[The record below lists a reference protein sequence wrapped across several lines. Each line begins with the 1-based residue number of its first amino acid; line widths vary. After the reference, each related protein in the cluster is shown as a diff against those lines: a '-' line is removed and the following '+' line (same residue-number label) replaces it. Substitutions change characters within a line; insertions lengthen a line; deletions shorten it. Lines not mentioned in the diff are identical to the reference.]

1 MTYSIVPVVDIDVL
15 ERAIDTQYDVDL
27 DLRELL
33 YGEECINNCCKWFYY
48 DELEI
53 YEGKSWQDPDHIAQ
67 TNMVKTYLQDTI
79 PGRSCVLLDISW

>member
-1 MTYSIVPVVDIDVL
+1 MNYSIVPFVDIDVL
-15 ERAIDTQYDVDL
+15 ERAINTQYDVDL

-33 YGEECINNCCKWFYY
+33 YGEECINNCCKRFYY